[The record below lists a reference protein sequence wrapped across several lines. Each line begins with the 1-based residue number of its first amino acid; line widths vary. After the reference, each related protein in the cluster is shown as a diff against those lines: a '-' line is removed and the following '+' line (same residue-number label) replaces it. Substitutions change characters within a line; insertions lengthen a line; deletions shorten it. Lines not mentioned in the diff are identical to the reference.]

1 MAAQFGDTEQNVTVR
16 NSRGASDV
24 VNGQFAGDFVT
35 NARLGFELEKDNA
48 TIGVNYGFSAGEI
61 DRSHSINATV
71 RFLF

>member
-1 MAAQFGDTEQNVTVR
+1 MGFNDVFDLEKRHAALE
-16 NSRGASDV
+16 SSS
-24 VNGQFAGDFVT
+24 
-35 NARLGFELEKDNA
+35 LGFELEKDNA